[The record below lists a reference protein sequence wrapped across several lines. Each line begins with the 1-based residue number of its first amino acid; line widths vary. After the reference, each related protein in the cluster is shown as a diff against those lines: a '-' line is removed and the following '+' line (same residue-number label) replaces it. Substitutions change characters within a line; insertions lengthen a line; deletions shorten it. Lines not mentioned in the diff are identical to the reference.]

1 MQVDWRR
8 CGSLLFLTLLLLG
21 ATGVIISAAATEGQD
36 KMVAQVQQ
44 KFQIK
49 LPENPSTGFSWE
61 AGFDKNFVTLESR
74 NYVDGGTGRRG
85 GGGVAVFSFV
95 PLKEGNTSLVFRYKR
110 PWEKTVEQEKSYHLT
125 ITK

>member
-1 MQVDWRR
+1 MQVDRR
-8 CGSLLFLTLLLLG
+8 RYGSLLFLTLLCLV
-21 ATGVIISAAATEGQD
+21 ATIVIISATVTEGQD

-61 AGFDKNFVTLESR
+61 ASFDSNFLTLESR

-85 GGGVAVFSFV
+85 GGGVAIFSFV
-95 PLKEGNTSLVFRYKR
+95 PLKEGNTSLAFRYKR
-110 PWEKTVEQEKSYHLT
+110 PWEKTVEQEKSFHVT